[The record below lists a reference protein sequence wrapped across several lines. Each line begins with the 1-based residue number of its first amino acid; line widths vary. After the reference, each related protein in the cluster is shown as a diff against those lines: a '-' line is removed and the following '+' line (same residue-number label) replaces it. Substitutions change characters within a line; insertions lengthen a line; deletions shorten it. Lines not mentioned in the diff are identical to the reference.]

1 MGEITPAR
9 PCNERQRVLAE
20 LGRDGALSAQSR
32 SKLVD
37 LGARFFAFL
46 ESSDSAL
53 DLAAVGGPTVTAFV
67 SAPTSTGDPSVATM
81 HLRRSAVRMV
91 FRIARELGLANGDP
105 TLDLALPARS
115 SLAARPLTDD
125 EVVLCRSASL
135 RSLEE
140 TRLPAAW
147 ALAESGVRSSE
158 LGKVTAADLRLA
170 DGRIWTHGGSR
181 TLARWV
187 TPTRWGLLQLDRRVR
202 SSSSETDR
210 PLLHS
215 GRSHSDYHRQAAS
228 CVAISTVLRL
238 AGLSDE
244 PDIRPLS
251 VAGWA
256 GRQVLDET
264 GRIEE
269 VARILGVRSL
279 DRAARLIAWDWT
291 DQPEVGE

>member
-53 DLAAVGGPTVTAFV
+53 DLAAVGGSTVAAFV

-81 HLRRSAVRMV
+81 HLRRSAVRTV
-91 FRIARELGLANGDP
+91 FRVARELGLASGDP
-105 TLDLALPARS
+105 SLDVVLPARS

-135 RSLEE
+135 RTLEE

-147 ALAESGVRSSE
+147 ALVECGVRTSE
-158 LGKVTAADLRLA
+158 LGRVTAADLLLEG
-170 DGRIWTHGGSR
+170 GRIRVEGGSR
-181 TLARWV
+181 TLARWAR
-187 TPTRWGLLQLDRRVR
+187 PTEWGLLQLERRLR
-202 SSSSETDR
+202 SVDPEIDQ
-210 PLLHS
+210 PLLYS
-215 GRSHSDYHRQAAS
+215 GRAHSDYHRQAAS
-228 CVAISTVLRL
+228 CVAVSTVLRL
-238 AGLSDE
+238 AGLSAE

-269 VARILGVRSL
+269 VARMLGVRSL

-291 DQPEVGE
+291 EQPAPGE